1 MQTEGGIDQKPGEL
15 TIKTSKENLFL
26 QNKRFF
32 IQIKRDLLRTPRYCG
47 KFVAVHNG
55 KIVGYNVNRVR
66 LAVRVYNSLGYV
78 PVYIGKVENGRE
90 TVELPSPEA

>member
-1 MQTEGGIDQKPGEL
+1 MQTEGSIGQKLGEL

-32 IQIKRDLLRTPRYCG
+32 IKIKRDLLRSSRYCG

-55 KIVGYNVNRVR
+55 KIVGFNESRVK
-66 LAVRVYNSLGYV
+66 LAIRVYKNLGYV
-78 PVYIGKVENGRE
+78 PVYIGKVEKEKE
-90 TVELPSPEA
+90 TIELPSPEA